1 MFLSYVAVYMLL
13 NIWERTC
20 SDALPHLAD
29 RTGRVARRRL
39 LVVRLLVG
47 LAFLLFYAS
56 AFSPK
61 KRGNPEATMNYFL
74 VFFNCLYACNTKR
87 FNTRG
92 KYVTYR

>member
-1 MFLSYVAVYMLL
+1 MFLSYVAVCMLL

-39 LVVRLLVG
+39 RLLVG

-74 VFFNCLYACNTKR
+74 LVFFNCLHACNTKR